1 MASLVLAIAGC
12 RPGWAGDSP
21 LLELGLP
28 KAAAAKDQPVVEV
41 LLPYVIDRNVN
52 RALGRA
58 LGIVHEAYAD
68 IGVRVIW
75 RFGNTPAS
83 GCEKKPGRRQIVF
96 DLRNGTVKGRSA
108 DALAFANPY
117 LHEGPCVTL
126 LMDRLKDEA
135 ERNPETT
142 GILLGHVLAHEIGH
156 VLQGIERHS
165 ETGLMKE
172 RWSKRE
178 ITDMWRARLRFTAYD
193 AELILDPFQGSLSPS
208 SQGRAVGRR

>member
-1 MASLVLAIAGC
+1 M
-12 RPGWAGDSP
+12 
-21 LLELGLP
+21 
-28 KAAAAKDQPVVEV
+28 AAAANGQPVVEV
-41 LLPYVIDRNVN
+41 FLPHVIDRNVN

-58 LGIVHEAYAD
+58 RGIVQEAYAD
-68 IGVRVIW
+68 IGVQVIW
-75 RFGNTPAS
+75 RFGNTSPWS
-83 GCEKKPGRRQIVF
+83 CEKKPGRRQIVF
-96 DLRNGTVKGRSA
+96 DLRNGTAKGRSA

-126 LMDRLKDEA
+126 LMDRLKDEV

-165 ETGLMKE
+165 ESGLMKE

-178 ITDMWRARLRFTAYD
+178 IGDMWRARLRFTAYD
-193 AELILDPFQGSLSPS
+193 AELILDPFQGSLSPGIS
-208 SQGRAVGRR
+208 KGPAVEWR